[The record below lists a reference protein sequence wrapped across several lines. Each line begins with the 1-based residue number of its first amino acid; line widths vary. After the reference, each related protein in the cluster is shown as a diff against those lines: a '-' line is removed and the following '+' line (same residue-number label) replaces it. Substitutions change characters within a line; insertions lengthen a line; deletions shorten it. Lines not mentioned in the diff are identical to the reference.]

1 MKRMTKMFKK
11 IILAMVVFVSI
22 ANASFREVDEKEF
35 KTMVSK
41 DNIVVID
48 IRRDDEFKQYGIIK
62 DAMTITFFDGKG
74 KYDVPAWMN
83 EFVKV
88 VKTKDQPFIL
98 YCAHANR
105 SKVVGNFLDKQLGY
119 KNVYDLKGGI
129 NYGWIDKGLKTV
141 RIK

>member
-1 MKRMTKMFKK
+1 MFKK
-11 IILAMVVFVSI
+11 LLLATVVFVSI

-35 KTMVSK
+35 QKMTIK
-41 DNIVVID
+41 NNIVVID

-62 DAMTITFFDGKG
+62 GAKTITFFNGLG
-74 KYDVPAWMN
+74 KYDIPTWMS
-83 EFVKV
+83 EFSKL

-141 RIK
+141 KFK

>member
-1 MKRMTKMFKK
+1 MFKK
-11 IILAMVVFVSI
+11 IILATIVFVSI

-35 KTMVSK
+35 QTMVSK

-62 DAMTITFFDGKG
+62 DSKTITFFDGRG
-74 KYDVPAWMN
+74 KYDVPTWLN

-141 RIK
+141 KLK

>member
-1 MKRMTKMFKK
+1 MFKK
-11 IILAMVVFVSI
+11 IILATIVFVSI

-35 KTMVSK
+35 QTMVSK

-62 DAMTITFFDGKG
+62 NSKTITFFDERG
-74 KYDVPAWMN
+74 KYDIPSWM
-83 EFVKV
+83 EKFSKL

-141 RIK
+141 KFK

>member
-1 MKRMTKMFKK
+1 MFKK
-11 IILAMVVFVSI
+11 IILAMIVFVSI
-22 ANASFREVDEKEF
+22 ANASFREVDYQELQKMVKEK
-35 KTMVSK
+35 K
-41 DNIVVID
+41 VVLID
-48 IRRDDEFKQYGIIK
+48 IRRVDEFKQYGIIK
-62 DAMTITFFDGKG
+62 DAKTITFFDEQGQ
-74 KYDVPAWMN
+74 YNIPSWMK

-88 VKTKDQPFIL
+88 VKTKEQPFIL

-141 RIK
+141 EFK

>member
-1 MKRMTKMFKK
+1 MFNK
-11 IILAMVVFVSI
+11 IILAMVVFVNI
-22 ANASFREVDEKEF
+22 ANASFKEIDANELQKMIKEKN
-35 KTMVSK
+35 V
-41 DNIVVID
+41 VVID

-62 DAMTITFFDGKG
+62 DAKTITFFDQRG
-74 KYDVPAWMN
+74 KYDVPSWMN

-105 SKVVGNFLDKQLGY
+105 SKVVGNFLDKQMGY

-141 RIK
+141 KLK

>member
-1 MKRMTKMFKK
+1 MFKK
-11 IILAMVVFVSI
+11 IILAMVLFASI

-35 KTMVSK
+35 SKMVLK
-41 DNIVVID
+41 DNVVVID
-48 IRRDDEFKQYGIIK
+48 IRRYDEFKQYGIIK
-62 DAMTITFFDGKG
+62 DAKTITFFDGKG

-141 RIK
+141 KLK

>member
-1 MKRMTKMFKK
+1 MKMFKK
-11 IILAMVVFVSI
+11 IILAMIVFVSI
-22 ANASFREVDEKEF
+22 ANASFKEVDYKQLQEMMK
-35 KTMVSK
+35 K

-62 DAMTITFFDGKG
+62 GAKTITFFDARG
-74 KYDVPAWMN
+74 KYDVPAWMK

-88 VKTKDQPFIL
+88 VKSKDQPFVL

-105 SKVVGNFLDKQLGY
+105 SKVVGNFLSKQLGY

-129 NYGWIDKGLKTV
+129 NYGWIDKGMKTV
-141 RIK
+141 KFK